1 MGVTP
6 VSQVP
11 QAGPGALGHPAT
23 TVLPP
28 ARSHLAGLTLQLS
41 ELPGQVVEF
50 TVVTQQSGQGSL
62 APSAPYSM
70 SLIVNSQELL
80 LLK

>member
-1 MGVTP
+1 MTP

-41 ELPGQVVEF
+41 ELPGQVVE
-50 TVVTQQSGQGSL
+50 VPAVTQQFEQGSL
-62 APSAPYSM
+62 GPSAPQSM
-70 SLIVNSQELL
+70 PLIVNSQELL
-80 LLK
+80 LIK